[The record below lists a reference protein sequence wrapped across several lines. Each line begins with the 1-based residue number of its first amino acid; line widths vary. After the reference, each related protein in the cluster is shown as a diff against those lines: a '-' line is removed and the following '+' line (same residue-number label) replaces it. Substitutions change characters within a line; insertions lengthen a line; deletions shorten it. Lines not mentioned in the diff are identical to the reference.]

1 MKRLVLILVMVFVGM
16 GVISAEIAPWEYRRM
31 QENAADQVVIS
42 VLRVSTRRP
51 LFSRKTSVTV
61 QGEIVEVIS
70 SYRRLSDGDRIT
82 ISYTHEKPR
91 IGWAGPR
98 PIPLVQRGEITHA
111 FIEFDTE
118 GNVYVPAARGASFEP
133 LITY

>member
-51 LFSRKTSVTV
+51 LFSRNTSVTV
-61 QGEIVEVIS
+61 QVEIVEVIS
-70 SYRRLSDGDRIT
+70 SYSRLSVGDRIT

-91 IGWAGPR
+91 RGWAGPR
-98 PIPLVQRGEITHA
+98 PIPLVQRGEITYA
-111 FIEFDTE
+111 FIEFDSE
-118 GNVYVPAARGASFEP
+118 DNVYVPAARGASFEP